1 MQSKFRRLTQ
11 EQKTDAPAMAPAKP
25 APPPPAP
32 YTRKSE
38 TRPDTAAPPP
48 PPAKPPVAETA
59 PAPPTLDVGEFT
71 DPISPRPKG
80 SAREQAEEYLE
91 RLQTKLNRLAEDFA
105 EGTINR
111 AQFQKLFEH
120 YQREKKSV
128 EDLLSAADAEDDSF
142 KKAIAE
148 GQSVVIR
155 KQNVSRAQGYAIYEN
170 DSGMPVTTLGK
181 FELDPALVI
190 PMLSSFR
197 AATQEIFGA
206 GLRSTAIE
214 GGRWLCFVPGQ
225 YTTMLALFNTEP
237 APKQLSYI
245 EGLHRLFE
253 KANRHRLVKSP
264 INADALLFPHEF
276 FMGL

>member
-1 MQSKFRRLTQ
+1 MLSKFRRLIQ
-11 EQKTDAPAMAPAKP
+11 GQKTDVPAMVTAKPTSPAPAPTQP
-25 APPPPAP
+25 APPP
-32 YTRKSE
+32 T
-38 TRPDTAAPPP
+38 
-48 PPAKPPVAETA
+48 PPVTETA
-59 PAPPTLDVGEFT
+59 PAPAPAPPAIDVDAFT
-71 DPISPRPKG
+71 DPMSPRPKG
-80 SAREQAEEYLE
+80 GAREQAGEYLE
-91 RLQTKLNRLAEDFA
+91 RVQTKLNRLAEDFA

-120 YQREKKSV
+120 YQREKKGI
-128 EDLLSAADAEDDSF
+128 ENLLSAADGQDDSF

-155 KQNVSRAQGYAIYEN
+155 KQNISRAQGYAIYEN
-170 DSGMPVTTLGK
+170 DSGMPVNTLGK

-206 GLRSTAIE
+206 GMRSTAIE

-237 APKQLSYI
+237 APKQLTYI
-245 EGLHRLFE
+245 EELHRLFE

>member
-1 MQSKFRRLTQ
+1 MLSKFRRLIQ
-11 EQKTDAPAMAPAKP
+11 GQKTDVPAMVPAKP
-25 APPPPAP
+25 ASPAP
-32 YTRKSE
+32 
-38 TRPDTAAPPP
+38 APTQ
-48 PPAKPPVAETA
+48 PAPAPA
-59 PAPPTLDVGEFT
+59 PAPPAIDVDAFT
-71 DPISPRPKG
+71 DPMSPRPKG
-80 SAREQAEEYLE
+80 GAREQAGEYLE

-120 YQREKKSV
+120 YQREKKAV
-128 EDLLSAADAEDDSF
+128 ENLLSAADGQDDSF

-170 DSGMPVTTLGK
+170 DSGMPVNTLGK

-206 GLRSTAIE
+206 GMRSTAIE

-237 APKQLSYI
+237 APKQLTYI
-245 EGLHRLFE
+245 EELHRLFE

>member
-11 EQKTDAPAMAPAKP
+11 EQKTDAPEMAPAKP

-32 YTRKSE
+32 
-38 TRPDTAAPPP
+38 PP
-48 PPAKPPVAETA
+48 PPAKPPA
-59 PAPPTLDVGEFT
+59 PAAINVEEFT
-71 DPISPRPKG
+71 DPMSPRPKG

-91 RLQTKLNRLAEDFA
+91 RLQTKLSRLAEDFA

-120 YQREKKSV
+120 YQREKKSI
-128 EDLLSAADAEDDSF
+128 EDLLGAADAGDDSF
-142 KKAIAE
+142 KQAMTE
-148 GQSVVIR
+148 GQSVIIR

-170 DSGMPVTTLGK
+170 DSGLTVTTLGK
-181 FELDPALVI
+181 FDLDAAQVI

-197 AATQEIFGA
+197 AATPEIFGA
-206 GLRSTAIE
+206 GMRSTAIE

-264 INADALLFPHEF
+264 INADGLLFPHEF